1 MGRQYDQSEW
11 LEFLTACDDQP
22 ENVKAL
28 QAEFEERIAD
38 LLCLDQWI
46 DIDPDPV
53 EIAYLAFVSIMGHG
67 IGLWEEREPYH
78 ADLEAAILADPKI
91 VDMAHRLDD
100 ESLQS

>member
-1 MGRQYDQSEW
+1 MGRQYEQSEW
-11 LEFLTACDDQP
+11 FEFLTGCDDHP
-22 ENVKAL
+22 EYVKAL

-53 EIAYLAFVSIMGHG
+53 EIAYLAFSSIMGHG

-78 ADLEAAILADPKI
+78 ADLEVAILADSQI
-91 VDMAHRLDD
+91 VGIAHRLEA
-100 ESLQS
+100 ESLQ